1 MSFTNDQLTKLD
13 DAIAQGVLSVQYT
26 DKRVTYRSLSEMI
39 QLRDLMRKELG
50 LTPKRKVVFAK
61 FKKGLC

>member
-50 LTPKRKVVFAK
+50 FTPKRKVVFAK